1 MTLSLGKSFGGPA
14 SAYGFDD
21 AVAVLRAVGEP
32 TRLRL
37 LALLAQA
44 ELTVTDLVDI
54 LGQSQPRISRHLKLL
69 LEASLVERVKEGS
82 WAFFRASVE
91 GAGARTVEAL
101 AALVDPSDAILASDR
116 ERLAEVRA
124 KRSAEAQAFFR
135 RHAADWDRLRALHV
149 PEERVEKA
157 VRDALSGAPLRSL
170 LDLGTGTGRMLELFA
185 PDIDRGLG
193 IDASPEMLT
202 LARAAL
208 DRAGIRH
215 CSVRTG
221 DIYSLALPRDAYD
234 GVIIHQVLH
243 FLDDGARAIREAAR
257 VLRPGGRLVVV
268 DFAPHE
274 QEFLRE
280 AQAHRRLGFSRDVI
294 EGWMAAAGLTPAR
307 FVNLAPD
314 KPEGDK
320 LTVSIWVGR
329 DPRIVTDAPA
339 LPAAAAIEVA

>member
-1 MTLSLGKSFGGPA
+1 MTLSLGKSFGGPSA
-14 SAYGFDD
+14 AYGFDD

-44 ELTVTDLVDI
+44 ELTVTDMVDI

-82 WAFFRASVE
+82 WAFFRASGE

-280 AQAHRRLGFSRDVI
+280 AQAHRRLGFARDVV

-307 FVNLAPD
+307 VLNLAPD

-339 LPAAAAIEVA
+339 LPAAPAIEVA

>member
-1 MTLSLGKSFGGPA
+1 VLKTLKSPVR
-14 SAYGFDD
+14 SHGFDD

-37 LALLAQA
+37 LALVAEA
-44 ELTVTDLVDI
+44 ELTVTDMVDI

-69 LEASLVERVKEGS
+69 LEAGLVERVKEGS
-82 WAFFRASVE
+82 WAFFRAASE
-91 GAGARTVEAL
+91 GGEGRAVATLVK
-101 AALVDPSDAILASDR
+101 LVDPADPILASDR

-124 KRSAEAQAFFR
+124 KRSEEAQAFFA
-135 RHAADWDRLRALHV
+135 RHAVDWGRLRALHV
-149 PEERVEKA
+149 AEHRVEKA
-157 VRDALSGAPLRSL
+157 VREALAGLAVRTL

-185 PDIDRGLG
+185 PDIERGLG

-208 DRAGIRH
+208 DKAGIRH
-215 CSVRTG
+215 CSVRAG
-221 DIYSLALPRDAYD
+221 DIYALALPRDAYD
-234 GVIIHQVLH
+234 AVIIHQVLH
-243 FLDDGARAIREAAR
+243 FLDDGQRAIREAAR

-274 QEFLRE
+274 VEFLRE
-280 AQAHRRLGFSRDVI
+280 TQAHRRLGFSREAI
-294 EGWMAAAGLTPAR
+294 EAWFQAAGLEPAGFR
-307 FVNLAPD
+307 NLAPD
-314 KPEGDK
+314 TTDAEH

-339 LPAAAAIEVA
+339 LPGLPEVEAV

>member
-1 MTLSLGKSFGGPA
+1 MTIPA
-14 SAYGFDD
+14 AKTARAIQPGYGFDD

-37 LALLAQA
+37 VALLVEA
-44 ELTVTDLVDI
+44 ELTVTDMVDI
-54 LGQSQPRISRHLKLL
+54 LGQSQPRISLHLKLL
-69 LEASLVERVKEGS
+69 LEAGLVERVKEGS
-82 WAFFRASVE
+82 WAFFRAAGE
-91 GAGARTVEAL
+91 GPGARTVDAL
-101 AALVDPSDAILASDR
+101 AALVDPTDAILASDR
-116 ERLAEVRA
+116 DRLAAVRA
-124 KRSAEAQAFFR
+124 KRSSEAQAFFS

-149 PEERVEKA
+149 PEERVERA
-157 VRDALSGAPLRSL
+157 VREALAGGALRSL

-185 PDIDRGLG
+185 PEIERGLG

-234 GVIIHQVLH
+234 AVIIHQVLH

-257 VLRPGGRLVVV
+257 VLHPGGRLVVV

-280 AQAHRRLGFSRDVI
+280 AHAHRRLGFARDVV
-294 EGWMAAAGLTPAR
+294 EGWMAAAGLTPTR
-307 FVNLAPD
+307 FQNLVAD
-314 KPEGDK
+314 EAGSGK
-320 LTVSIWVGR
+320 LTVSVWVGR
-329 DPRIVTDAPA
+329 DPRILTDAPVP
-339 LPAAAAIEVA
+339 PAAKAIEVV